1 VRLRG
6 TVLAVCVGPGGIPK
20 RAVDGAFVSENGL
33 EGDRQ
38 RMRMHGGANRAVC
51 LFSIEDY
58 RSLQRDQ
65 VACEAPGAFG
75 ENVLTEGLDFTQL
88 SAGDELVIGDA
99 DSIAA
104 FERAAER
111 NAAHEDVVR
120 IAIHDVRE
128 PCGTLKSIDKRF
140 PDLMVGRSGFMC
152 RVVTPGH
159 LRPGMTIARVD
170 PTTV

>member
-1 VRLRG
+1 MKLRG

-20 RAVDGAFVSENGL
+20 QAVHAASVSHRGL

-38 RMRMHGGANRAVC
+38 RMRMHGGLNRAVC

-65 VACEAPGAFG
+65 VACEPPGAFG
-75 ENVLTEGLDFTQL
+75 ENVLTAGLDYTRL
-88 SAGDELVIGDA
+88 SAGVELVIGDA

-104 FERAAER
+104 FERVAER
-111 NAAHEDVVR
+111 NAAREDILR

-128 PCGTLKSIDKRF
+128 PCGTLKSVDKRF
-140 PDLMVGRSGFMC
+140 PDLMVGRSGFVC
-152 RVVTPGH
+152 RVVTPGL
-159 LRPGMTIARVD
+159 LRPGMSIARVD
-170 PTTV
+170 ATAV